1 VGNAPGSLES
11 LRRTNRL
18 RVMQTVQ
25 SRGAASRADIVRLT
39 GLSRTTVSSLVA
51 ELVAENLLVERPDQP
66 PPPASPNGGRPAT
79 LLTLDPGAGG
89 FLGMHFGH
97 DSVRVAVADLSC
109 TLLDEEQRAMDVDEH
124 VRDSFGHACD
134 MALRLLGR
142 LDLEISRMVG
152 LGVAVS
158 APVRHGSGALAS
170 PSPLKGWDDVDVAEE
185 LHRRLGLAV
194 YVGNDANL
202 GAVAEWMFGSGR
214 GVDDFVY
221 AMLSDGIGS
230 GIMLNGRLHQGATG
244 TAGELG
250 HVVVSPHGFVCRCG
264 NRGCL
269 ETVAGGRAL
278 AAALSQVTGA
288 NTTLDDVLRLAR
300 AGDPGARRAVQ
311 DAGRAV
317 GRALSGLCTMLDP
330 RLIIVGGR
338 TGAVG
343 EPLLDGIRASL
354 ARELSP
360 SVNGSVGV
368 VPGSLGER
376 AEVMGAIALAHRMT
390 PGPVL
395 MRRAGGSAAGRD
407 TAGTADGRAPS

>member
-18 RVMQTVQ
+18 RVLQTVQ

-51 ELVAENLLVERPDQP
+51 ELVAENLLVERTDQQP
-66 PPPASPNGGRPAT
+66 QPASPNGGRPPT
-79 LLTLDPGAGG
+79 LLTLNPGAGG
-89 FLGMHFGH
+89 YLGVHFGH
-97 DSVRVAVADLSC
+97 DSVQVAVADLSC
-109 TLLDEEQRAMDVDEH
+109 KVLLEEQCEVHPDEH
-124 VRDSFGHACD
+124 VRNSFGYASEA
-134 MALRLLGR
+134 ALGMLQQLG
-142 LDLEISRMVG
+142 LPMSHVVA

-158 APVRHGSGALAS
+158 APVRRGSSTPAS
-170 PSPLKGWDDVDVAEE
+170 PSPLKGWDDVDVAREW
-185 LHRRLGLAV
+185 HDRLGLPV

-202 GAVAEWMFGSGR
+202 GAVAEWMFGAGR

-221 AMLSDGIGS
+221 VMLSDGVGS
-230 GIMLNGRLHQGATG
+230 GIMLNGHLHQGATG

-250 HVVVSPHGFVCRCG
+250 HVVVAPDGFVCRCG

-269 ETVAGGRAL
+269 ETVAGARAL
-278 AAALSQVTGA
+278 TTALSQVRGPG
-288 NTTLDDVLRLAR
+288 TTLDDVLRLAHD
-300 AGDPGARRAVQ
+300 GDPGALRAIE

-338 TGAVG
+338 TAAAGK
-343 EPLLDGIRASL
+343 PLLDGIRASL

-360 SVNGSVGV
+360 PVNGSVGV
-368 VPGSLGER
+368 VPGHLGER
-376 AEVMGAIALAHRMT
+376 AEVLGAIALAHRMT
-390 PGPVL
+390 PAQVLTGGGGQAVGP
-395 MRRAGGSAAGRD
+395 RPPTEWGAGSM
-407 TAGTADGRAPS
+407 

>member
-18 RVMQTVQ
+18 RVLQTVQ
-25 SRGAASRADIVRLT
+25 TRVAASRADIVRLT

-51 ELVAENLLVERPDQP
+51 ELVAENLLVERPDQQ
-66 PPPASPNGGRPAT
+66 PPATSPNGGRPAT
-79 LLTLDPGAGG
+79 LLTLDPSAGG

-109 TLLDEEQRAMDVDEH
+109 TVLDEEQRTVDVDEH
-124 VRDSFGHACD
+124 VRDSFGHACE
-134 MALRLLGR
+134 MALRLLDR
-142 LDLEISRMVG
+142 LGLEISRLVG

-202 GAVAEWMFGSGR
+202 GAVAEWMFGAGR

-221 AMLSDGIGS
+221 VMLSDGIGS

-278 AAALSQVTGA
+278 ATALSQVTGPD
-288 NTTLDDVLRLAR
+288 TTLDDVLRLAR
-300 AGDPGARRAVQ
+300 AGNPGARRAVQ

-338 TGAVG
+338 TGTAG
-343 EPLLDGIRASL
+343 EPLLDGIQASL
-354 ARELSP
+354 AWELSP
-360 SVNGSVGV
+360 PVSGSVGV
-368 VPGSLGER
+368 VLGSLGER

-390 PGPVL
+390 PAQVL
-395 MRRAGGSAAGRD
+395 TDRAGGSPAGP
-407 TAGTADGRAPS
+407 AGGRA

>member
-1 VGNAPGSLES
+1 MGNAPGSLES

-18 RVMQTVQ
+18 RVLQTVQ

-51 ELVAENLLVERPDQP
+51 ELVSESLLVERPDQQ

-97 DSVRVAVADLSC
+97 DGLRVAVADLSC
-109 TLLDEEQRAMDVDEH
+109 TVLDEEQRTMDVEEH
-124 VRDSFGHACD
+124 VGDAFGHACE
-134 MALRLLGR
+134 MAARLLGR
-142 LDLEISRMVG
+142 LDLAVSRVVG

-158 APVRHGSGALAS
+158 APVRHDSGAIAS
-170 PSPLKGWDDVDVAEE
+170 PSPLKGWDDVNVAEE
-185 LHRRLGLAV
+185 LDRRLGLPV

-202 GAVAEWMFGSGR
+202 GAVAEWMFGAGR

-221 AMLSDGIGS
+221 VMLSDGIGS
-230 GIMLNGRLHQGATG
+230 GIMLNGRLHLGATG

-250 HVVVSPHGFVCRCG
+250 HVVVSPYGFVCRCG

-278 AAALSQVTGA
+278 TAALSQVTGP

-317 GRALSGLCTMLDP
+317 GRALSGLCTMLNP

-338 TGAVG
+338 TGAAG

-354 ARELSP
+354 AREVSP
-360 SVNGSVGV
+360 PVNGSVGI

-376 AEVMGAIALAHRMT
+376 AEVLGAIALAHRMT
-390 PGPVL
+390 PAAALTG
-395 MRRAGGSAAGRD
+395 RAGGSAAGTG
-407 TAGTADGRAPS
+407 TAGGRVI

>member
-1 VGNAPGSLES
+1 
-11 LRRTNRL
+11 
-18 RVMQTVQ
+18 
-25 SRGAASRADIVRLT
+25 
-39 GLSRTTVSSLVA
+39 
-51 ELVAENLLVERPDQP
+51 
-66 PPPASPNGGRPAT
+66 
-79 LLTLDPGAGG
+79 
-89 FLGMHFGH
+89 
-97 DSVRVAVADLSC
+97 
-109 TLLDEEQRAMDVDEH
+109 
-124 VRDSFGHACD
+124 
-134 MALRLLGR
+134 
-142 LDLEISRMVG
+142 
-152 LGVAVS
+152 
-158 APVRHGSGALAS
+158 VRHGSGALAS